1 MSMKTTEN
9 SRRQLI
15 ASALAQHPDTVAQTA
30 VRLWR
35 QLAPEL
41 ISIIGEGGFK
51 SLYARSILLASRQY
65 PWLAHDATKPAGQE
79 SFAELQACLQGQD
92 APQAGLASLA
102 LFTIFLDVLAS
113 LIGEELTTHLLHSA
127 WSKETSDT
135 PAKDLPT

>member
-1 MSMKTTEN
+1 METTEN

-15 ASALAQHPDTVAQTA
+15 ASALAQHPETVAQTT
-30 VRLWR
+30 VLLWR
-35 QLAPEL
+35 KLAPEL

-51 SLYARSILLASRQY
+51 PLYARSIRLASRQY
-65 PWLAHDATKPAGQE
+65 PWMAHDVKKPAGQE

-92 APQAGLASLA
+92 GAQARLASLA

-127 WSKETSDT
+127 WSKETSET
-135 PAKDLPT
+135 PAKDFSA

>member
-1 MSMKTTEN
+1 METTEN

-15 ASALAQHPDTVAQTA
+15 ASALTQHPDSVVQTT

-51 SLYARSILLASRQY
+51 PLYARSIRLASRQY
-65 PWLAHDATKPAGQE
+65 PWLAQGAIKPAGQE
-79 SFAELQACLQGQD
+79 GFAELQACLQGQD
-92 APQAGLASLA
+92 RAQARLASLA

-113 LIGEELTTHLLHSA
+113 LIGEELTTHLLHLA
-127 WSKETSDT
+127 WSKETSET
-135 PAKDLPT
+135 PAKDLPK

>member
-1 MSMKTTEN
+1 MKTTEN
-9 SRRQLI
+9 SRQQLI
-15 ASALAQHPDTVAQTA
+15 ASALAQHPDAVSQTT

-51 SLYARSILLASRQY
+51 PLYARSIRLASRQY
-65 PWLAHDATKPAGQE
+65 PWMAHDAAKQADQE
-79 SFAELQACLQGQD
+79 DFAELQVCLQGQD
-92 APQAGLASLA
+92 EAQARLASLA

-127 WSKETSDT
+127 WSKETSET
-135 PAKDLPT
+135 PAKDLPK

>member
-1 MSMKTTEN
+1 METTEN

-15 ASALAQHPDTVAQTA
+15 ASALTQHPDAVVQTT

-51 SLYARSILLASRQY
+51 PLYARSIRLASRQY
-65 PWLAHDATKPAGQE
+65 PWMAHDATKAAGQDG
-79 SFAELQACLQGQD
+79 FAELQACLQGQD
-92 APQAGLASLA
+92 ASQANLASLA
-102 LFTIFLDVLAS
+102 LFTVFLDVLAS

-127 WSKETSDT
+127 WSKETSET

>member
-1 MSMKTTEN
+1 MKTTEN
-9 SRRQLI
+9 SRQRLI
-15 ASALAQHPDTVAQTA
+15 VSALMQHPDTVAQTT

-51 SLYARSILLASRQY
+51 PLYARSIRLASRQY
-65 PWLAHDATKPAGQE
+65 PWMAHDAAKPADQE
-79 SFAELQACLQGQD
+79 GFAELQACLQAQD
-92 APQAGLASLA
+92 AALARQASLV

-113 LIGEELTTHLLHSA
+113 LIGEELTSHLLHSA
-127 WSKETSDT
+127 WPKETSET